1 MSVARVQKATS
12 GHGSGSQPR
21 PGGAHLRM
29 SSKASG
35 KLASEL
41 LFKCLTVFFFAADGC
56 LFLFKGIARL
66 APRLR

>member
-1 MSVARVQKATS
+1 MARVHKVAS

-21 PGGAHLRM
+21 PGGAQLRM
-29 SSKASG
+29 PSKARG

-41 LFKCLTVFFFAADGC
+41 LFKCVTVFFFAADGC